1 MPKKHFG
8 GGGFDFLNTDVLKT
22 QWKMQ
27 PITNEVNSRTQDKL
41 LFVSEANK
49 KVHKT
54 KHMQIYVNTIPQ
66 RFHPH
71 STNGVPS
78 AHEQHKQD

>member
-1 MPKKHFG
+1 M
-8 GGGFDFLNTDVLKT
+8 LKT

-27 PITNEVNSRTQDKL
+27 PITNEVNFRTQDKL

-49 KVHKT
+49 KMHKT
-54 KHMQIYVNTIPQ
+54 KCMQIYVNIIPQ

-71 STNGVPS
+71 RKNGVPS
-78 AHEQHKQD
+78 AHKQG

>member
-1 MPKKHFG
+1 MLKKQFG
-8 GGGFDFLNTDVLKT
+8 VGFGILNTDMLKT
-22 QWKMQ
+22 QGKMQ
-27 PITNEVNSRTQDKL
+27 PITKEVNSRTQDKL

-49 KVHKT
+49 KMHKT
-54 KHMQIYVNTIPQ
+54 KCIQIYVNTIPQ

-71 STNGVPS
+71 SASGVPS